1 MTASYRP
8 HETSTETRGVS
19 RSAYQLPDPAESDA
33 LWQTYWANRDRVNRN
48 NLILAY
54 QPLVKLVVSRLPA
67 NVRTYWE
74 VDDLRSFGLLGLVEA
89 IDRWSDESP
98 SSRFPSYATKRVRGA
113 IFDELRRLDWLP
125 RTVRRRVITYR
136 ATVDNLSSELG
147 RVPET
152 HEVLREMGSDG
163 SSAEDV
169 LSAVQ
174 SSQLLHLQH
183 SIGSTSAGEDLRLI
197 DLIVSDRDSEPE
209 PHVMRNEQF
218 EEIRRAVTRLPERQ
232 RTVVTLHFLGGLT
245 QEQIGTMLGVSNSRV
260 CQIEATA
267 IQTLRRLLT
276 ADSSHRSPAASSPAA
291 SAVASSLAAASMAAS
306 SLAVAARPA

>member
-1 MTASYRP
+1 MTAQMMLDESAPNDR
-8 HETSTETRGVS
+8 RS
-19 RSAYQLPDPAESDA
+19 RAAYASQDLDTHDA
-33 LWQTYWANRDRVNRN
+33 LWTTHWARRDRESRN
-48 NLILAY
+48 DLILAY
-54 QPLVKLVVSRLPA
+54 EPLVKLVVSRLPA

-89 IDRWSDESP
+89 IDRWAADSP
-98 SSRFPSYATKRVRGA
+98 ANRFPSYATKRIRGS

-136 ATVDNLSSELG
+136 ATVDALSSELG

-152 HEVLREMGSDG
+152 SEVLTEMGTDG
-163 SSAEDV
+163 AAGDDV

-183 SIGSTSAGEDLRLI
+183 SVGSTAAGEDLRLI
-197 DLIVSDRDSEPE
+197 DLIVSDRDVEPE
-209 PHVMRNEQF
+209 PHVLRSEQF
-218 EEIRRAVTRLPERQ
+218 EEIRKAVTRLPERQ

-245 QEQIGTMLGVSNSRV
+245 QEQIGLMLGVSNSRV

-267 IQTLRRLLT
+267 IQTLRRLLVT
-276 ADSSHRSPAASSPAA
+276 DEDRRPSS
-291 SAVASSLAAASMAAS
+291 
-306 SLAVAARPA
+306 AARPA

>member
-1 MTASYRP
+1 MTAQASLDESATEHRP
-8 HETSTETRGVS
+8 A
-19 RSAYQLPDPAESDA
+19 RSGYQLPDPDASES
-33 LWQTYWANRDRVNRN
+33 LWQTYWETRDRVSRN
-48 NLILAY
+48 ELILAY
-54 QPLVKLVVSRLPA
+54 EPLVKLVVSRLPA

-89 IDRWSDESP
+89 IDRWATDSP
-98 SSRFPSYATKRVRGA
+98 ASRFPSYATKRVRGA

-152 HEVLREMGSDG
+152 SEVLTEMGTDG
-163 SSAEDV
+163 AMGEDV
-169 LSAVQ
+169 LAAVQ

-183 SIGSTSAGEDLRLI
+183 SVGSTTAGEDLRLI
-197 DLIVSDRDSEPE
+197 DLIVSDREFEPE
-209 PHVMRNEQF
+209 PHVLRAEQF

-245 QEQIGTMLGVSNSRV
+245 QEQIGMMLGVSNSRV

-267 IQTLRRLLT
+267 IQTLRRLLIT
-276 ADSSHRSPAASSPAA
+276 DEDRRVPAA
-291 SAVASSLAAASMAAS
+291 
-306 SLAVAARPA
+306 AARPA

>member
-1 MTASYRP
+1 MTAQTVLDESVP
-8 HETSTETRGVS
+8 ETRRIRV
-19 RSAYQLPDPAESDA
+19 AHAEEPDTHDA
-33 LWQTYWANRDRVNRN
+33 LWATHWARRDRESRN
-48 NLILAY
+48 DLILAY
-54 QPLVKLVVSRLPA
+54 EPLVKLVVSRLPA

-89 IDRWSDESP
+89 IDRWADDSP
-98 SSRFPSYATKRVRGA
+98 ASRFPSYATKRIRGS

-136 ATVDNLSSELG
+136 ATVDALSSELG

-152 HEVLREMGSDG
+152 SEVLSEMGTDG
-163 SSAEDV
+163 ANGEDV

-183 SIGSTSAGEDLRLI
+183 SVGSTSAGEDLRLI
-197 DLIVSDRDSEPE
+197 DLIVSDREVEPE
-209 PHVMRNEQF
+209 PHVLRSEQF
-218 EEIRRAVTRLPERQ
+218 EEIRKAVTRLPERQ

-245 QEQIGTMLGVSNSRV
+245 QEQIGSMLGVSNSRV

-267 IQTLRRLLT
+267 IQTLRRLLVTDEERRPQGAT
-276 ADSSHRSPAASSPAA
+276 A
-291 SAVASSLAAASMAAS
+291 
-306 SLAVAARPA
+306 AARPA